1 MKKILLLLGF
11 VAFFHLISTNG
22 VYAAQVTL
30 GAHDKVIKICDLPD
44 TEDYTSS
51 DGKLFDFGYKYT
63 VFEVIFLPIF
73 EKGEGQIVGYIDDDN
88 YVVLSQSDIQNIAKT
103 NKIQNLAGL
112 VNIPFWDVWGGKLVA
127 IVVILLLV
135 FSIIRD
141 RYKKIDE

>member
-22 VYAAQVTL
+22 VYAAQVAL

-73 EKGEGQIVGYIDDDN
+73 QKGEGQIVGYIDDDN
-88 YVVLSQSDIQNIAKT
+88 YVVLSESDIQNIAKT

-112 VNIPFWDVWGGKLVA
+112 VKIPFWDVWGGKLVA
-127 IVVILLLV
+127 IAVIILLV
-135 FSIIRD
+135 FSIVRD

>member
-22 VYAAQVTL
+22 VYAAQVAL

-63 VFEVIFLPIF
+63 VFEVIFLPVF
-73 EKGEGQIVGYIDDDN
+73 QKGEGQIVGYIDDDN
-88 YVVLSQSDIQNIAKT
+88 YVVLSESDIQNIAKT

-127 IVVILLLV
+127 IAVIFLLV